1 MEQIFSQ
8 LFYEVEKHRDTV
20 LVTLIADRGSAP
32 RKAGAQMLV
41 GAEGRLVG
49 TIGGGAVEGRSIQLS
64 QQLLAQ
70 RRSCI
75 REFPLHQAPERDIGM
90 VCGGDVTAHF
100 QFIPAEDPLWSETAS
115 RALALLNRH
124 TAGWL
129 VLAVLLTAGLGCA
142 AVLHMRPIIVSLA
155 TARVSNAVNRIVVDA
170 VRDAID
176 SGQVDY
182 NVLIHLE
189 KDETGRV
196 AALESNMA
204 AFNRLRSQIADEI
217 LRRLSEVSTSELS
230 IPVGTLTGS
239 TLLAGRGPC
248 IRVRMQAV
256 GSTDASLR
264 NAFSAAGINQTRHQ
278 ILLSVDV
285 YTSILLP
292 GFTAST
298 KVSNEIAV
306 AETVIVGSVPETYT
320 YFSTT
325 PEELEDTARDNI
337 MNKG

>member
-1 MEQIFSQ
+1 MIKLLELPTLQLEQRVKQEIEENPVLEEEQQTAEESTEDNGMPKEVSMEEYLKEAETPAYKSYVNNYSRDDKARQVVG
-8 LFYEVEKHRDTV
+8 VE
-20 LVTLIADRGSAP
+20 
-32 RKAGAQMLV
+32 
-41 GAEGRLVG
+41 
-49 TIGGGAVEGRSIQLS
+49 
-64 QQLLAQ
+64 
-70 RRSCI
+70 
-75 REFPLHQAPERDIGM
+75 
-90 VCGGDVTAHF
+90 
-100 QFIPAEDPLWSETAS
+100 
-115 RALALLNRH
+115 
-124 TAGWL
+124 
-129 VLAVLLTAGLGCA
+129 
-142 AVLHMRPIIVSLA
+142 
-155 TARVSNAVNRIVVDA
+155 VNRDA

>member
-1 MEQIFSQ
+1 MRRMRYLRLTGRQRRWVW
-8 LFYEVEKHRDTV
+8 LWLTV
-20 LVTLIADRGSAP
+20 LLVT
-32 RKAGAQMLV
+32 
-41 GAEGRLVG
+41 
-49 TIGGGAVEGRSIQLS
+49 
-64 QQLLAQ
+64 
-70 RRSCI
+70 
-75 REFPLHQAPERDIGM
+75 
-90 VCGGDVTAHF
+90 
-100 QFIPAEDPLWSETAS
+100 
-115 RALALLNRH
+115 
-124 TAGWL
+124 
-129 VLAVLLTAGLGCA
+129 GLCCA
-142 AVLHMRPIIVSLA
+142 AVLHMKPIIVSLA

-176 SGQVDY
+176 SGQVNYD
-182 NVLIHLE
+182 VLIHLE

-256 GSTDASLR
+256 GSADASLR

-278 ILLSVDV
+278 ILLHVDV
-285 YTSILLP
+285 YTGILLP

-298 KVSNEIAV
+298 KVSNEIAG
-306 AETVIVGSVPETYT
+306 AETVSVGSVPETYT
-320 YFSTT
+320 YFSTA
-325 PEELEDTARDNI
+325 PEEQEQYAQDYI

>member
-1 MEQIFSQ
+1 MRRMRY
-8 LFYEVEKHRDTV
+8 LRLT
-20 LVTLIADRGSAP
+20 
-32 RKAGAQMLV
+32 
-41 GAEGRLVG
+41 GR
-49 TIGGGAVEGRSIQLS
+49 
-64 QQLLAQ
+64 Q
-70 RRSCI
+70 RR
-75 REFPLHQAPERDIGM
+75 L
-90 VCGGDVTAHF
+90 T
-100 QFIPAEDPLWSETAS
+100 
-115 RALALLNRH
+115 
-124 TAGWL
+124 WL

-256 GSTDASLR
+256 GS
-264 NAFSAAGINQTRHQ
+264 AGINQTRHQ

-325 PEELEDTARDNI
+325 PDELEDTARDNI

>member
-1 MEQIFSQ
+1 MRY
-8 LFYEVEKHRDTV
+8 LRLT
-20 LVTLIADRGSAP
+20 
-32 RKAGAQMLV
+32 
-41 GAEGRLVG
+41 GR
-49 TIGGGAVEGRSIQLS
+49 
-64 QQLLAQ
+64 Q
-70 RRSCI
+70 RR
-75 REFPLHQAPERDIGM
+75 L
-90 VCGGDVTAHF
+90 T
-100 QFIPAEDPLWSETAS
+100 
-115 RALALLNRH
+115 
-124 TAGWL
+124 WL

-217 LRRLSEVSTSELS
+217 LRRLSEVSTSE
-230 IPVGTLTGS
+230 
-239 TLLAGRGPC
+239 
-248 IRVRMQAV
+248 
-256 GSTDASLR
+256 
-264 NAFSAAGINQTRHQ
+264 TRHQ

-325 PEELEDTARDNI
+325 PDELEDTARDNI

>member
-1 MEQIFSQ
+1 MRNIRY
-8 LFYEVEKHRDTV
+8 LRLT
-20 LVTLIADRGSAP
+20 
-32 RKAGAQMLV
+32 
-41 GAEGRLVG
+41 GR
-49 TIGGGAVEGRSIQLS
+49 
-64 QQLLAQ
+64 Q
-70 RRSCI
+70 RR
-75 REFPLHQAPERDIGM
+75 L
-90 VCGGDVTAHF
+90 T
-100 QFIPAEDPLWSETAS
+100 
-115 RALALLNRH
+115 
-124 TAGWL
+124 WL

-264 NAFSAAGINQTRHQ
+264 NAFAGLFDRHQ
-278 ILLSVDV
+278 GHQPLRRRRDGHRRLRAGDVHLLQHH
-285 YTSILLP
+285 
-292 GFTAST
+292 
-298 KVSNEIAV
+298 
-306 AETVIVGSVPETYT
+306 
-320 YFSTT
+320 
-325 PEELEDTARDNI
+325 AR
-337 MNKG
+337 